1 MSVFG
6 FLLTSRIARALS
18 PIDAVGSLSNNRFIH
33 THTLSLSLP
42 SATTGSPS
50 GPSVR
55 FFSSLKTSAR
65 CLWVN
70 AKLHEFHSSEG
81 ERGFVLKYRGA
92 TQMRGSEDEVTIT
105 SERHARAYRRGKE

>member
-33 THTLSLSLP
+33 THTLSLP

-55 FFSSLKTSAR
+55 FFSSLNTSAR

-70 AKLHEFHSSEG
+70 ARLHEFHSSEG
-81 ERGFVLKYRGA
+81 ERWFVLKYREA
-92 TQMRGSEDEVTIT
+92 TQTRGSEDEVTIT
-105 SERHARAYRRGKE
+105 SERHARAYRREKE